1 MSTFWGGRLGGG
13 WQLTNPTPHPVAEE
27 RTCELPHPLEL
38 IDVTG
43 ICKSGQSLLDRRGVV
58 TPCGIEKVIGAHMG
72 PANNGK
78 RAKNPPL
85 MKRQKPDIH
94 FVRTP
99 LMGKDVPIG
108 GIKLCT
114 VYAFPVLRVSL

>member
-1 MSTFWGGRLGGG
+1 
-13 WQLTNPTPHPVAEE
+13 
-27 RTCELPHPLEL
+27 
-38 IDVTG
+38 
-43 ICKSGQSLLDRRGVV
+43 
-58 TPCGIEKVIGAHMG
+58 MG

-78 RAKNPPL
+78 RAKDPPL
-85 MKRQKPDIH
+85 MKRQKPDIR

-114 VYAFPVLRVSL
+114 VYAFPVLRDSSACSSSWTSAAHMPFMSSRQLST